1 MTQTHLRKAV
11 GPRSQ
16 SAQRFIP
23 VALALAA
30 IAAVLAIALSAPR
43 VHAAEGEEPEV
54 AEPVNDSTQTKDGLV
69 LRYTFYP
76 GKGDNKTV
84 PIILLH
90 GFKGQR
96 GVYDAF
102 ASYLQRQGHAV
113 IVPDLRGHGDSTRY
127 ADTEKPALDDPD
139 RLKTTDFVGMNLY
152 DLEAIKKLL
161 MDKHNEGELN
171 IELLCVVAA
180 DASTIVA
187 VNWAVQD
194 WSWPQLPSIKQ
205 GQDVKALVLLSP
217 ERSFKGYNCTR
228 ALSGDL
234 MRAKYPV
241 KLSIL
246 IAVGQKDA
254 EERREARNLFNQL
267 ERAYPK
273 PELPADPTPEDRF
286 KVQFLYWAPADTELQ
301 GTELLDPR
309 LDLGVAEFISDFIK
323 YRLAETVDQ
332 YPWRERRS
340 P

>member
-1 MTQTHLRKAV
+1 MTQSHLREAV
-11 GPRSQ
+11 GPRSP

-54 AEPVNDSTQTKDGLV
+54 AEPVNDSTRTKDGLV
-69 LRYTFYP
+69 LRYTYYP

-127 ADTEKPALDDPD
+127 ADTEKPALDDPE
-139 RLKTTDFVGMNLY
+139 RLKSIDFQSMQLDV
-152 DLEAIKKLL
+152 EAVKNVLL
-161 MDKHNEGELN
+161 KKHNEGELN

-180 DASTIVA
+180 DVSAIVGI
-187 VNWAVQD
+187 NWAVVD

-217 ERSFKGYNCTR
+217 ERSFKGYSYTSS
-228 ALSGDL
+228 LGHPL
-234 MRAKYPV
+234 MRAKYPI

-254 EERREARNLFNQL
+254 AERREARNLFNQL

-273 PELPADPTPEDRF
+273 PELPAEPTPEDRF
-286 KVQFLYWAPADTELQ
+286 KEQFLYWAPADTELQ

-323 YRLAETVDQ
+323 YRLADTVDE

>member
-1 MTQTHLRKAV
+1 MRFHLREAI
-11 GPRSQ
+11 GPQPR
-16 SAQRFIP
+16 AGRWY
-23 VALALAA
+23 VLAMSGLAA
-30 IAAVLAIALSAPR
+30 IAAMLAIALSVAR
-43 VHAAEGEEPEV
+43 VHAAEGEEPEI

-69 LRYTFYP
+69 LRYTYYP
-76 GKGDNKTV
+76 GRGDNKTV

-90 GFKGQR
+90 GFKEQR

-113 IVPDLRGHGDSTRY
+113 IVPDLRGHGDSTRF

-139 RLKTTDFVGMNLY
+139 RLKSTDFVGMNLY
-152 DLEAIKKLL
+152 DLEAIKKILV
-161 MDKHNEGELN
+161 DKHNEGELN
-171 IELLCVVAA
+171 IELLCVMAA
-180 DASTIVA
+180 DVSTIVA

-228 ALSGDL
+228 ALATDL
-234 MRAKYPV
+234 MRAKFPT

-246 IAVGQKDA
+246 IAVGQKNP

-286 KVQFLYWAPADTELQ
+286 KEQFLFWAPANTDLQ
-301 GTELLDPR
+301 GTDLLDSR
-309 LDLGVAEFISDFIK
+309 LELGVAEFIADFVK
-323 YRLAETVDQ
+323 YRLAETVDK